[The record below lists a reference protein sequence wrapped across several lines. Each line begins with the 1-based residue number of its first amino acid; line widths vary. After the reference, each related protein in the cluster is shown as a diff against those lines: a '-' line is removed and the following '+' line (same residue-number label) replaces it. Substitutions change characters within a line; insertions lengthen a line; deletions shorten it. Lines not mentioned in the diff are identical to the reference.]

1 MRAIFETSLQYQW
14 LLNGEGNL
22 LYANRTALA
31 GIGSDGSEVIGA
43 SFWEAPWFTATPGMV
58 DAVHDTFN
66 AVLKGA
72 EVRFD
77 MMLQLPIGERYFDF
91 AMRPLYDRHGAV
103 TGAVPE
109 AVDIT
114 ERRQGE
120 EALRQS
126 QKMEAVGQLTGG
138 VAHDFNNL
146 LTIIRSATDFLR
158 RRELPDERR
167 RRYIDAISE
176 TVERASKLT
185 AQLLAF
191 ARRQPL
197 NPEVFDVGAQVDK
210 VVQLIRPLVGG
221 RIEISVA
228 VEASGCFTIA
238 DVAQFETALINLA
251 INARDAMNDEGRLTM
266 AVMQADRLPSLRG
279 PPA

>member
-1 MRAIFETSLQYQW
+1 
-14 LLNGEGNL
+14 
-22 LYANRTALA
+22 
-31 GIGSDGSEVIGA
+31 
-43 SFWEAPWFTATPGMV
+43 
-58 DAVHDTFN
+58 
-66 AVLKGA
+66 
-72 EVRFD
+72 
-77 MMLQLPIGERYFDF
+77 DF
-91 AMRPLYDRHGAV
+91 AMRPLFDQHGNV

-158 RRELPDERR
+158 RRELPEERR
-167 RRYIDAISE
+167 RRYIDAIAE

-197 NPEVFDVGAQVDK
+197 KPQVFNVGDQVES
-210 VVQLIRPLVGG
+210 VAQLIRPLVGS
-221 RIEISVA
+221 RIRIA
-228 VEASGCFTIA
+228 VDVGDSACLTIA
-238 DVAQFETALINLA
+238 DVAQFETAVINLA
-251 INARDAMNDEGRLTM
+251 VNARDAMDSDGL
-266 AVMQADRLPSLRG
+266 L
-279 PPA
+279 

>member
-1 MRAIFETSLQYQW
+1 MRL
-14 LLNGEGNL
+14 
-22 LYANRTALA
+22 
-31 GIGSDGSEVIGA
+31 D
-43 SFWEAPWFTATPGMV
+43 
-58 DAVHDTFN
+58 
-66 AVLKGA
+66 
-72 EVRFD
+72 
-77 MMLQLPIGERYFDF
+77 LPIGERDFDF
-91 AMRPLYDRHGAV
+91 GMRPDARPHGNV

-158 RRELPDERR
+158 RRELPEERR
-167 RRYIDAISE
+167 RRYVDAISD

-197 NPEVFDVGAQVDK
+197 KPQIFNVGSA
-210 VVQLIRPLVGG
+210 G
-221 RIEISVA
+221 RERRAADPARWSA
-228 VEASGCFTIA
+228 AASRSRSRSTTPDCFTLA
-238 DVAQFETALINLA
+238 DIAQFETGADQPCHQRPRRHEWRRPPDDRGRARSTGIPALRAQPARGGDFIA
-251 INARDAMNDEGRLTM
+251 ISVADTGSGIAPANISTRSSSRSSPPRRSARAPASASAR
-266 AVMQADRLPSLRG
+266 PSAS
-279 PPA
+279 PSSPAATSR

>member
-1 MRAIFETSLQYQW
+1 MVFRRPKACATTVRDAFVAVMQ
-14 LLNGEGNL
+14 G
-22 LYANRTALA
+22 
-31 GIGSDGSEVIGA
+31 DEVQT
-43 SFWEAPWFTATPGMV
+43 EM
-58 DAVHDTFN
+58 
-66 AVLKGA
+66 L
-72 EVRFD
+72 
-77 MMLQLPIGERYFDF
+77 LQLPVGERYFDF
-91 AMRPLYDRHGAV
+91 AMRPLRDQHGAII
-103 TGAVPE
+103 GAVPE

-158 RRELPDERR
+158 RRELPEERR

-185 AQLLAF
+185 GQLLAF

-197 NPEVFDVGAQVDK
+197 KPQVFNVGTQVEA
-210 VVQLIRPLVGG
+210 VAQLIRPLVGG
-221 RIEISVA
+221 RIRIDVD
-228 VEASGCFTIA
+228 IA
-238 DVAQFETALINLA
+238 DARLLCDRRHRAVRDRADQPRRQQPRRHGRRRPADHQRQQGRRPSRRCAPSPRAAA
-251 INARDAMNDEGRLTM
+251 ISS
-266 AVMQADRLPSLRG
+266 PS
-279 PPA
+279 P

>member
-1 MRAIFETSLQYQW
+1 ME
-14 LLNGEGNL
+14 
-22 LYANRTALA
+22 
-31 GIGSDGSEVIGA
+31 
-43 SFWEAPWFTATPGMV
+43 
-58 DAVHDTFN
+58 
-66 AVLKGA
+66 
-72 EVRFD
+72 
-77 MMLQLPIGERYFDF
+77 MMLHLPIGDRYFDF
-91 AMRPLYDRHGAV
+91 AMRPLFDQHGNI

-158 RRELPDERR
+158 RRELPEERR
-167 RRYIDAISE
+167 RRYVDAISD

-197 NPEVFDVGAQVDK
+197 KPEVFNVGMQVEN
-210 VVQLIRPLVGG
+210 VAQLIRPLVGG
-221 RIEISVA
+221 RIRIEVEI
-228 VEASGCFTIA
+228 GDPDCFTIA

-251 INARDAMNDEGRLTM
+251 INARDAMQDEGRLTISVEK
-266 AVMQADRLPSLRG
+266 ARRSLPCAARPAAAAISSRSRLRIPDPALPPKISARSSSRSSPPRKSARVPALASARRSGSPSNPKAISR
-279 PPA
+279 